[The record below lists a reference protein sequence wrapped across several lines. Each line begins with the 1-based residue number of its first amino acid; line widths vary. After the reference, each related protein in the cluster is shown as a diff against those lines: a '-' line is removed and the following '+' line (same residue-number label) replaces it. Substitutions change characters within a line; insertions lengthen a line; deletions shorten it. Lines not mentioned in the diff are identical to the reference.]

1 MFDLDGVDD
10 GEDFHL
16 LDAQLDAILDE
27 FFMAG
32 VTSGIIEID
41 GVEMEYQLVI
51 DLDRAYVILG
61 MDFEVSSDM
70 SIYGF
75 TRDPSLAVLRRF
87 TRTFAARA

>member
-1 MFDLDGVDD
+1 MFDLDGDD
-10 GEDFHL
+10 EDDFYL

-61 MDFEVSSDM
+61 MEFEVSSDM
-70 SIYGF
+70 NIHGF
-75 TRDPSLAVLRRF
+75 TRDPNLGVVRRF
-87 TRTFAARA
+87 IKRL